1 MGGRGAASATSAHAA
16 ISGAAKATTSKTA
29 GKITGAFSVGRTVY
43 YERDGKLYS
52 ATKSEY
58 KQGKGV
64 AISGMNL
71 STMRSMQRVA
81 GKKIEK
87 VL

>member
-1 MGGRGAASATSAHAA
+1 MGGRGAASATSAAKA
-16 ISGAAKATTSKTA
+16 ISSAAKATTSKTT

-52 ATKSEY
+52 ASKSEY
-58 KQGKGV
+58 KHGKGV
-64 AISGMNL
+64 AIAGMSL
-71 STMRSMQRVA
+71 STMRSMQQAA

-87 VL
+87 VS